1 MLVFVYIGGV
11 RPPLFAGLSP
21 TPYTGMHSRTVL
33 LAPPFGPSNSD
44 ESQQPTIAA
53 DVCSRTRSRQ
63 TGRAPRGDTTA
74 RAPLWPRFPARHR
87 RRGGLTV
94 GERGH
99 PVTAPGLLAGCI
111 LEAAAHPGEGG
122 GTDHTLH
129 GRARRPG
136 RSPRVAQPSRSPR
149 GALQRSVHRRPS
161 QPPSPPRRH
170 AVHPVSSCVAARGC
184 TQASR
189 QVRLAGGGGAGPA
202 KERGACQTEAVHHGH
217 PSPSSRRGGTTL
229 APSEGVV
236 SRETRSSAMPSV
248 SACLFTPIFRATLTH
263 DETRRGTAPSGG
275 LTSSSAAPPGDHRS
289 GPPGRQP
296 FTAGAPRPAISA
308 AASRYATAP
317 AEAGS

>member
-1 MLVFVYIGGV
+1 M
-11 RPPLFAGLSP
+11 
-21 TPYTGMHSRTVL
+21 
-33 LAPPFGPSNSD
+33 
-44 ESQQPTIAA
+44 
-53 DVCSRTRSRQ
+53 
-63 TGRAPRGDTTA
+63 
-74 RAPLWPRFPARHR
+74 
-87 RRGGLTV
+87 

-189 QVRLAGGGGAGPA
+189 QVRLASGGGAGPA
-202 KERGACQTEAVHHGH
+202 EERGACQAEAVHHGH

-229 APSEGVV
+229 APSEKVV
-236 SRETRSSAMPSV
+236 SRETRTSNMPSV
-248 SACLFTPIFRATLTH
+248 SACLFTPHLPGHAHSRRSPPGDRSLRRA
-263 DETRRGTAPSGG
+263 S
-275 LTSSSAAPPGDHRS
+275 SSSAAPFGDRNS
-289 GPPGRQP
+289 GSPGRQL
-296 FTAGAPRPAISA
+296 FRAVGAPRPAISA

>member
-1 MLVFVYIGGV
+1 M
-11 RPPLFAGLSP
+11 
-21 TPYTGMHSRTVL
+21 
-33 LAPPFGPSNSD
+33 
-44 ESQQPTIAA
+44 
-53 DVCSRTRSRQ
+53 
-63 TGRAPRGDTTA
+63 
-74 RAPLWPRFPARHR
+74 
-87 RRGGLTV
+87 

-122 GTDHTLH
+122 GTDYTLH

-202 KERGACQTEAVHHGH
+202 EERGAGQMGAVHHGH

-229 APSEGVV
+229 APSEKVV
-236 SRETRSSAMPSV
+236 SRETRTSDMPSV
-248 SACLFTPIFRATLTH
+248 SACLFTPHLPGHAHSRRSPPGDRSLRRA
-263 DETRRGTAPSGG
+263 S
-275 LTSSSAAPPGDHRS
+275 SSSAAPFGDRNS
-289 GPPGRQP
+289 GSPGRQL
-296 FTAGAPRPAISA
+296 FRAVGAPRPAISA

>member
-1 MLVFVYIGGV
+1 M
-11 RPPLFAGLSP
+11 
-21 TPYTGMHSRTVL
+21 
-33 LAPPFGPSNSD
+33 
-44 ESQQPTIAA
+44 
-53 DVCSRTRSRQ
+53 
-63 TGRAPRGDTTA
+63 
-74 RAPLWPRFPARHR
+74 
-87 RRGGLTV
+87 

-122 GTDHTLH
+122 GTDYTLH

-136 RSPRVAQPSRSPR
+136 RSPRVAQPSRSTST
-149 GALQRSVHRRPS
+149 QRAPPAPT

-236 SRETRSSAMPSV
+236 SRETRSSAMPSD
-248 SACLFTPIFRATLTH
+248 SACLPTAYLPGRTHSRRSPPGDRSLRRA
-263 DETRRGTAPSGG
+263 S
-275 LTSSSAAPPGDHRS
+275 SSSAAPSGDHRS
-289 GPPGRQP
+289 GPPARQP

>member
-1 MLVFVYIGGV
+1 M
-11 RPPLFAGLSP
+11 
-21 TPYTGMHSRTVL
+21 
-33 LAPPFGPSNSD
+33 
-44 ESQQPTIAA
+44 
-53 DVCSRTRSRQ
+53 
-63 TGRAPRGDTTA
+63 
-74 RAPLWPRFPARHR
+74 
-87 RRGGLTV
+87 

-136 RSPRVAQPSRSPR
+136 RSPRVAQPSRSTST
-149 GALQRSVHRRPS
+149 QRAPPAPT

-236 SRETRSSAMPSV
+236 SRETRSSAMPSD
-248 SACLFTPIFRATLTH
+248 SACLPTAYLPGRTH
-263 DETRRGTAPSGG
+263 SRRSPPGGSLPPAGFVVASSATRR
-275 LTSSSAAPPGDHRS
+275 PPQR
-289 GPPGRQP
+289 PAGRQP
-296 FTAGAPRPAISA
+296 FRAVGAPRPAISA